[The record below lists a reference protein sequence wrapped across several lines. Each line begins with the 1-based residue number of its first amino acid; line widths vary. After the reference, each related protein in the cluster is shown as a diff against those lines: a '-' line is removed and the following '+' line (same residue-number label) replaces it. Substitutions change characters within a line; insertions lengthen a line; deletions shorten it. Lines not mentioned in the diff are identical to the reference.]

1 MFYNSANSFKFNDC
15 VAHGAC
21 SVSPNIASLQE
32 IMFILLKQITYYI
45 LKLEELGIDKHDLK
59 YSVIRQIAMLDAAK
73 DLSEEQILNEFSKQY
88 INLFTVHKE
97 YTDVCKERKLDCKTL
112 KDLLKFSPK
121 TDLSSILKKGE
132 KSFLKKYKDSDINI
146 KYLSEILY
154 GVLKSVCINLVR
166 LFEFN
171 RENNEAVDTVLESLN
186 MLNAQRI
193 SPAKLKTQI
202 EKLAVNDIELL
213 KLINSVQIENYGEI
227 GQSEVSYS
235 TRPHKAIMVSGS
247 NLCDFASVLEQTKD
261 EDVDVYTNGNLL
273 VAHLFPHFK
282 EYKNLQ
288 GHFGN
293 GITTTILDFATFPG
307 AILLTK
313 NEVQNIEYLYRGRL
327 FTTDEISPK
336 GVSKIENNDFSPLIE
351 SAKQAKGFAKGQ
363 KRDSDIIGYDEEK
376 LNKLLDDITENK
388 YEHVFVIGLSNFS
401 PQLNDYFE
409 KFFSLMP
416 KNSVAISF
424 SYNPNMENV
433 FTINLGNDYSLLY
446 GVLHKIFAKISLTAD
461 NLTLFLTKCD
471 ISSLSNIINLKSR
484 GAKDIYLS
492 DCPPMVINPTV
503 LKAFSKLFDVHTL
516 TTPKQDLDVILKK
529 E

>member
-32 IMFILLKQITYYI
+32 IMFILLRQITYYI
-45 LKLEELGIDKHDLK
+45 LKLEEQNVDKKDMK

-88 INLFTVHKE
+88 INLVTVHKE
-97 YTDVCKERKLDCKTL
+97 YTDICKERNLECKTL
-112 KDLLKFSPK
+112 KDLLKFSPQ

-132 KSFLKKYKDSDINI
+132 KSFLKKYKDSEINI
-146 KYLSEILY
+146 KYLTEILY

-171 RENNEAVDTVLESLN
+171 REYDEAVNSVLNSLN
-186 MLNAQRI
+186 MLNSQRI
-193 SPAKLKTQI
+193 TPAKLKAQI
-202 EKLAVNDIELL
+202 EK
-213 KLINSVQIENYGEI
+213 YGEI
-227 GQSEVSYS
+227 SDAEVSYS

-261 EDVDVYTNGNLL
+261 EDIDVYTNGNLL
-273 VAHLFPHFK
+273 VAHLFPYFRK
-282 EYKNLQ
+282 YKNLQ

-327 FTTDEISPK
+327 FTTDEIAPK
-336 GVSKIENNDFSPLIE
+336 GVVKIENNDFSGLIE

-363 KRDSDIIGYDEEK
+363 KRDAEIIGYNEEK
-376 LNKLLDDITENK
+376 LNKLLDDIADNK

-424 SYNPNMENV
+424 SYNPDKDNV
-433 FTINLGNDYSLLY
+433 FAINLGNDYSLLY
-446 GVLHKIFAKISLTAD
+446 GVLHKIFMKIPLTAD

-516 TTPKQDLDVILKK
+516 TNPKQDLDAILKR
-529 E
+529 

>member
-1 MFYNSANSFKFNDC
+1 
-15 VAHGAC
+15 
-21 SVSPNIASLQE
+21 
-32 IMFILLKQITYYI
+32 
-45 LKLEELGIDKHDLK
+45 
-59 YSVIRQIAMLDAAK
+59 
-73 DLSEEQILNEFSKQY
+73 
-88 INLFTVHKE
+88 
-97 YTDVCKERKLDCKTL
+97 
-112 KDLLKFSPK
+112 
-121 TDLSSILKKGE
+121 
-132 KSFLKKYKDSDINI
+132 
-146 KYLSEILY
+146 
-154 GVLKSVCINLVR
+154 
-166 LFEFN
+166 
-171 RENNEAVDTVLESLN
+171 

-363 KRDSDIIGYDEEK
+363 KRDSEIIGYD
-376 LNKLLDDITENK
+376 
-388 YEHVFVIGLSNFS
+388 LS
-401 PQLNDYFE
+401 LIH
-409 KFFSLMP
+409 
-416 KNSVAISF
+416 IS
-424 SYNPNMENV
+424 E
-433 FTINLGNDYSLLY
+433 
-446 GVLHKIFAKISLTAD
+446 
-461 NLTLFLTKCD
+461 
-471 ISSLSNIINLKSR
+471 
-484 GAKDIYLS
+484 
-492 DCPPMVINPTV
+492 PTR
-503 LKAFSKLFDVHTL
+503 H
-516 TTPKQDLDVILKK
+516 
-529 E
+529 

>member
-1 MFYNSANSFKFNDC
+1 
-15 VAHGAC
+15 
-21 SVSPNIASLQE
+21 
-32 IMFILLKQITYYI
+32 
-45 LKLEELGIDKHDLK
+45 
-59 YSVIRQIAMLDAAK
+59 MLDAAK

-88 INLFTVHKE
+88 INLITVHKE
-97 YTDVCKERKLDCKTL
+97 YTDVCKERNLDCKTL

-171 RENNEAVDTVLESLN
+171 RENNEAVDSVLESLN

-336 GVSKIENNDFSPLIE
+336 GVSKMKITIFS
-351 SAKQAKGFAKGQ
+351 AYDRKTAKGFAKGQ
-363 KRDSDIIGYDEEK
+363 KR
-376 LNKLLDDITENK
+376 
-388 YEHVFVIGLSNFS
+388 
-401 PQLNDYFE
+401 
-409 KFFSLMP
+409 
-416 KNSVAISF
+416 
-424 SYNPNMENV
+424 
-433 FTINLGNDYSLLY
+433 
-446 GVLHKIFAKISLTAD
+446 VLI
-461 NLTLFLTKCD
+461 
-471 ISSLSNIINLKSR
+471 
-484 GAKDIYLS
+484 
-492 DCPPMVINPTV
+492 
-503 LKAFSKLFDVHTL
+503 
-516 TTPKQDLDVILKK
+516 
-529 E
+529 

>member
-15 VAHGAC
+15 IAHGAC

-32 IMFILLKQITYYI
+32 IMFILLRQITYYI
-45 LKLEELGIDKHDLK
+45 LKLEDLDIDKKDMK
-59 YSVIRQIAMLDAAK
+59 YSVIKQIAMLDAAK

-88 INLFTVHKE
+88 INLVTVHKE
-97 YTDVCKERKLDCKTL
+97 YIDICKERKLECKTL
-112 KDLLKFSPK
+112 KDLLKFSPQ

-132 KSFLKKYKDSDINI
+132 KSFLKKYKDAEINI

-171 RENNEAVDTVLESLN
+171 REYDDAVNSVLTSLN
-186 MLNAQRI
+186 MLNSQRI
-193 SPAKLKTQI
+193 TPAKLKSQI
-202 EKLAVNDIELL
+202 EKLAVVDIELL
-213 KLINSVQIENYGEI
+213 KLINSIQIESYGEI
-227 GQSEVSYS
+227 SNTEVSYS

-261 EDVDVYTNGNLL
+261 EDIDVYTNGNLL
-273 VAHLFPHFK
+273 VAHLFPHFR

-313 NEVQNIEYLYRGRL
+313 NEAQNIEYLYRGRL
-327 FTTDEISPK
+327 FTTDEIAPK
-336 GVSKIENNDFSPLIE
+336 GVAKIENNDFSPLIE

-363 KRDSDIIGYDEEK
+363 KRDSEIIGYDEDK
-376 LNKLLDDITENK
+376 LNELLDNIADNK
-388 YEHVFVIGLSNFS
+388 YEHIFIIGLSNFS

-424 SYNPNMENV
+424 SYNPDKENV

-446 GVLHKIFAKISLTAD
+446 GVLHKIFTKIPLTAD

-503 LKAFSKLFDVHTL
+503 LRAFSKLFDVHTL
-516 TTPKQDLDVILKK
+516 TTPKQDLQAILKAD
-529 E
+529 